1 MTIAAEQ
8 QSENPPSE
16 AQPFQAQPF
25 QAQPFQADVAKLLQL
40 MVHSVYSDKSVFL
53 RELIANAADAC
64 ERLRY
69 EAIAEPKLLGDDV
82 KPRITLTLDA
92 EQQRLT
98 VEDNGIG
105 MGRDEMA
112 EALGTIARS
121 GTKAFLDRL
130 EADKADTGEQT
141 ALIGR
146 FGVGFYSAFMVA
158 DQVDVISRRAG
169 TEAAWQWSSDGKGTF
184 SIVPADPLPPPPV
197 AGEGRVGA
205 PARGTRV
212 VLHLMEDAKSYTE
225 RFTIERLVKAQS
237 GHVPVPIAIVD
248 KAGAAPAEISDG
260 AALWAKPKSEI
271 TPAEYTD
278 FYRSLAGQFD
288 EPALTL
294 HYRAEGRQDYTTLLF
309 VPGARPFDLFDPDRK
324 GRIKLYV
331 KRVFIT
337 DEADIL
343 PRYLR
348 FVRGLVDSA
357 DLPLNVSREK
367 IQESPLLAA
376 IKKGATSRVIAELE
390 RLAAK
395 EPESYVKIWDTFGAV
410 IKEGI
415 YEDFERRDALLA
427 LARFKTTA
435 SSGAAADA
443 ASVSWRSLKD
453 YVGALKPNQTAIY
466 YVAGDDLAR
475 LASSPHLEGFRAR
488 GIEVLLLPDPVDSFW
503 VMPGVAFDGKPFKSV
518 TQGAA
523 DLAQIPLVD
532 AGREQAADIAESVKQ
547 FLVFMQST
555 LGESIEQV
563 RASERLTDSAVCL
576 VAPDTGPDR
585 GLERILAGAGRL
597 TTASKPILEVN
608 PRHTIVVAL
617 SGLGDGERAF
627 KEDAAHLLL
636 DEARVL
642 DGERPADA
650 RSFSDRLARVLER
663 GLRQQSS

>member
-1 MTIAAEQ
+1 MTVAAEQ
-8 QSENPPSE
+8 QSESRPLE
-16 AQPFQAQPF
+16 
-25 QAQPFQADVAKLLQL
+25 AQPFQADVAKLLQL

-69 EAIAEPKLLGDDV
+69 EAIAEPKLLTDDV
-82 KPRITLTLDA
+82 KPRITLLLDA
-92 EQQRLT
+92 KQKRLT

-121 GTKAFLDRL
+121 GTKAFLDRI
-130 EADKADTGEQT
+130 EAAQADKAGEET

-158 DQVDVISRRAG
+158 ERVDVVSRRAG
-169 TEAAWQWSSDGKGTF
+169 TEAAWLWSSDGKGTF
-184 SIVPADPLPPPPV
+184 SITPAELAD
-197 AGEGRVGA
+197 A

-212 VLHLMEDAKSYTE
+212 VLHLMEDAKTYAE
-225 RFTIERLVKAQS
+225 RSTVERLVKAQS
-237 GHVPVPIAIVD
+237 GHVPVPIAIVE
-248 KAGAAPAEISDG
+248 KAGAAPTEISDG

-271 TPAEYTD
+271 TPADYTD
-278 FYRSLAGQFD
+278 FYRSIAGQFD
-288 EPALTL
+288 EPAVTI

-309 VPGARPFDLFDPDRK
+309 IPGTRPFDLFDPDRK

-337 DEADIL
+337 DDADIL

-376 IKKGATSRVIAELE
+376 IKKGATSRVLTELE
-390 RLAAK
+390 RLADK
-395 EPESYVKIWDTFGAV
+395 EPDTYTKIWETFGAV
-410 IKEGI
+410 LKEGI
-415 YEDFERRDALLA
+415 YEDFERRDAMLA

-435 SSGAAADA
+435 SASGSPAA
-443 ASVSWRSLKD
+443 WRSLKD
-453 YVGALKPNQTAIY
+453 YVGALKTNQTAIY
-466 YVAGDDLAR
+466 YLAGDDLAR
-475 LASSPHLEGFRAR
+475 LESSPHLEGFRAR

-503 VMPGVAFDGKPFKSV
+503 VMSGAGFDGKPFKSV

-523 DLAQIPLVD
+523 DLALIERLD
-532 AGREQAADIAESVKQ
+532 AKAAPAADVAPSVNDFIAFVK
-547 FLVFMQST
+547 LT
-555 LGESIEQV
+555 LGDAVADV

-576 VAPDTGPDR
+576 VAPDSGPDR
-585 GLERILAGAGRL
+585 ALERILAGAGRL
-597 TTASKPILEVN
+597 NAASKPILEVN
-608 PRHTIVVAL
+608 PRHDIVVAL
-617 SGLGDGERAF
+617 AALGDGDRAF
-627 KEDAAHLLL
+627 KEDAAHLLF

-650 RSFSDRLARVLER
+650 RSFSERLARVLGR
-663 GLRQQSS
+663 SLRPQSA